1 MGLLSF
7 LRTVAAGTGPDGTF
21 TSKPVDDVIAARAA
35 STYSTT
41 LQAVYSAP
49 VTRDFALAVPA
60 VLRGRNVICSIATL
74 PLVTIDRRSREQI
87 DSPLLSQIDPQ
98 VPNLVTLAQ
107 TLEDL
112 IFDGV
117 AWWRILAFGWDSYP
131 SSAQHVA
138 AHRVSTREPFPG
150 ARLRALNV
158 LPSGIDPSA
167 IVWLDGQ
174 PVDGRTL
181 IRFDSPNPPL
191 LVVGKRAIRRAAL
204 LDAASSMYAE
214 DPSPRDYFTP
224 ADGEDDPPDDEVQDI
239 LDDWVDARRRRA
251 TGYVPA
257 GLERRDVQSPTP
269 ADLQLVQLQQRTD
282 LALANMLGLDPE
294 DVGVSTTSRT
304 YNNATDRRRDRIN
317 DTLAPYMLAVTSRLS
332 MNDVTRRAQRV
343 MFDLRDYLKA
353 DPATQASVDAV
364 YLDRNV
370 VSAAEV
376 RAGSLSLPDVPV
388 EPRPALPADGPAA
401 PSSGQPAASQN
412 SAPAPVQLEEQH
424 VSIPATFSVDAP
436 ERPASGASPAIRRV
450 SFSVDADVA
459 SFAVDAGRRTIT
471 GQAVPFGE
479 VTSDWRSI
487 AFAPG
492 SVEVPAGRTVPVLM
506 SHGGTPLGVVASTS
520 ETTAG
525 MDATLR
531 LSKTVA
537 GDEALTL
544 AADKAITGMSV
555 GVDIHTFE
563 VDTTTEVTTV
573 TRATLREISLT
584 PFPAFD
590 SARVDSVTLS
600 RKESPMT
607 TVADNGTTPAAAAAP
622 AMSTELEARFAAIL
636 DAKLAQHTAAIP
648 APAGAAE
655 LPADFTAQLSA
666 AVGAAVRDAVAAQVE
681 VRETVNPVRETASFE
696 VREELPY
703 RLDGRKGAHEFSS
716 DVFASI
722 RHNDGEAKQR
732 LQTFMREAF
741 VSKAN
746 VATIN
751 PSRQRPDLFVD
762 EKNFSTPLWDAV
774 NKGTIED
781 STPFILPNFTSAS
794 NVVADHTEGTE
805 PTAGTYVTGSQT
817 ITPAP
822 MSGKFPLVREIVDQ
836 GGNPQLSQIIWAKIR
851 RAWAEALESK
861 VATLLN
867 ASSAS
872 SITITTAAVDAALA
886 KEFRTKLAALQFVRG
901 GFRFNSL
908 PLHVDLYTAMI
919 GAQDTTGRPLFPFV
933 DGAQQSDNSAGTS
946 GAAWGAI
953 RAAGLVGVPSW
964 ALGSSGTV
972 SASSFLFDTADVSGW
987 ATEPRDLNLADQD
1000 VANVYIGVWGYQA
1013 TAVTDVT
1020 GVRKLAYDPV

>member
-7 LRTVAAGTGPDGTF
+7 LRTVATGTGPDGTF
-21 TSKPVDDVIAARAA
+21 TSKPVDDAIAARAA

-74 PLVTIDRRSREQI
+74 PLVTVDRRTRDRI

-107 TLEDL
+107 TFEDL
-112 IFDGV
+112 IFDSV
-117 AWWRILAFGWDSYP
+117 AWWRILAFGWDGYP

-138 AHRVSTREPFPG
+138 PGRVSTKEPFPG

-158 LPSGIDPSA
+158 LPSGVDPSA
-167 IVWLDGQ
+167 VVWIDGQ
-174 PVDGRTL
+174 PVDGRTM

-304 YNNATDRRRDRIN
+304 YNNATDRRRDKIN

-332 MNDVTRRAQRV
+332 MNDVTRRAQAV

-376 RAGSLSLPDVPV
+376 RSGSLGLPDVPV
-388 EPRPALPADGPAA
+388 EPRPALPAAGPAT
-401 PSSGQPAASQN
+401 PSSSGQPAASQN
-412 SAPAPVQLEEQH
+412 SAPAPVELEEQH
-424 VSIPATFSVDAP
+424 VSIPATFSADAP
-436 ERPASGASPAIRRV
+436 ERPAASSPSIRRV

-622 AMSTELEARFAAIL
+622 AMTPELEARFAAIL
-636 DAKLAQHTAAIP
+636 DAKLAQVAP
-648 APAGAAE
+648 APAPAAE
-655 LPADFTAQLSA
+655 LPADFAAQLSA
-666 AVGAAVRDAVAAQVE
+666 AVGSAVRDAVAAQVE
-681 VRETVNPVRETASFE
+681 VRETVNPVRDSASFE

-703 RLDGRKGAHEFSS
+703 RLDGGKGAHEFSS
-716 DVFASI
+716 DLFASI
-722 RHNDGEAKQR
+722 RHNDGAAKQR

-751 PSRQRPDLFVD
+751 PSINRPDLFVD
-762 EKNFSTPLWDAV
+762 ERSFSTPLWDAV
-774 NKGTIED
+774 NKGTIAD

-836 GGNPQLSQIIWAKIR
+836 GGNPQLSQILWAKIR

-867 ASSAS
+867 ASSAL
-872 SITITTAAVDAALA
+872 SITITTAAADGALA

-901 GFRFNSL
+901 GFRFNTL
-908 PLHVDLYTAMI
+908 ALQVDLYAAMI

-933 DGAQQSDNSAGTS
+933 ETNASSDNSAGTV
-946 GAAWGAI
+946 GTAWGAI
-953 RAAGLVGVPSW
+953 RAAGLTGLPSW
-964 ALGSSGTV
+964 ALGATSVNSSN
-972 SASSFLFDTADVSGW
+972 SFLFDSGDVSGW